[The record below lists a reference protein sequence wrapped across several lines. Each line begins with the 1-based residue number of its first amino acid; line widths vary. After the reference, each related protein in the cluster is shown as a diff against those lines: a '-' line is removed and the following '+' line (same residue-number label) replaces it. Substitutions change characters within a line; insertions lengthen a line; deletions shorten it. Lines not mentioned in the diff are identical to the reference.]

1 MNEEKKNGAMRLFGG
16 LSGVDE
22 RYLEACE
29 NSVPDKIVPYNRLTE
44 WSRKYGKAVAA
55 VFALCVLGAVYVGVQ
70 SLGNAGMKNAG
81 PSSDTTQMN
90 EAVSIAPSA
99 ALQEAAAEIAMEEEP
114 GEAGIDL
121 YAYLPTVWPGSKR
134 PENGSNTYKSNEF
147 VQESTLTGGMEDYTG
162 SSADSAASNGSGM
175 TVGAS
180 GVETARLEA
189 AENAGET
196 ANGVLTVQRDSF
208 RLTIRAVEP
217 EPTAGSAYAT
227 SSRVYVAEEF
237 DRSCVEEQLGTGAD
251 AGTASF
257 GVLYSENGRGVLVE
271 FEGNGTVDEVWA
283 MFESIRR

>member
-1 MNEEKKNGAMRLFGG
+1 MSEEKKNGAMRLFGG

-114 GEAGIDL
+114 GETGIDL
-121 YAYLPTVWPGSKR
+121 YAYLPTVWPGSK
-134 PENGSNTYKSNEF
+134 
-147 VQESTLTGGMEDYTG
+147 
-162 SSADSAASNGSGM
+162 SADSAASNGSGM

-180 GVETARLEA
+180 GEETARLEA
-189 AENAGET
+189 AENAGKT

-217 EPTAGSAYAT
+217 ETTAGSAYAT